1 MVIVSGSLAY
11 DQIMDFPGKFSD
23 HIDPSKIHSLNVS
36 FLVNN
41 IRRGFG
47 GTAGNISYNLSL
59 LGIKTSIMGIAGG
72 DFQLYKNFLEK
83 HEVETKYIKIIDKFE
98 TSTAIGITDSSDNQI
113 WGFYMGADSMSDGLS
128 INNIMGP
135 IDLGIIA
142 PQNPKAML
150 KFAKEYAKKKIPYL
164 FDPGMQLPWLS
175 GVEMIS
181 AFSGAKIIIGND
193 YEIGVIEKKTKIKDL
208 HKYYPEK
215 IVITTLG

>member
-1 MVIVSGSLAY
+1 
-11 DQIMDFPGKFSD
+11 
-23 HIDPSKIHSLNVS
+23 
-36 FLVNN
+36 
-41 IRRGFG
+41 
-47 GTAGNISYNLSL
+47 
-59 LGIKTSIMGIAGG
+59 MGIAGG

-150 KFAKEYAKKKIPYL
+150 KFAKEYAK
-164 FDPGMQLPWLS
+164 
-175 GVEMIS
+175 
-181 AFSGAKIIIGND
+181 GNC
-193 YEIGVIEKKTKIKDL
+193 L
-208 HKYYPEK
+208 
-215 IVITTLG
+215 